1 MAAFLIV
8 DEDRNFRDA
17 LSIALKLDG
26 HVAFGTAD
34 ADEALLRISS
44 GDFGFCLVDAH
55 LPGADILLEIAAG
68 AGLRA
73 IATGPYEELLAAAAY
88 RHPSAETL
96 PKPFGARELM
106 ARAAQVSAV
115 SQDPRVP

>member
-17 LSIALKLDG
+17 LTIGLKLDG
-26 HVAFGTAD
+26 HVAIGTAD

-44 GDFGFCLVDAH
+44 GEFQCCLVDAH
-55 LPGADILLEIAAG
+55 LPGADVLLEIAAG

-73 IATGPYEELLAAAAY
+73 IATGPYEELLAAAAS
-88 RHPSAETL
+88 RHPHAEAL
-96 PKPFGARELM
+96 PKPFGASELLS
-106 ARAAQVSAV
+106 RTAAGDTESAA
-115 SQDPRVP
+115 